1 MSAAAW
7 VAGWPRAL
15 RLGGVW
21 RERLDALPPRVR
33 LLGFAVAAVLLGALA
48 DMLVWAPALQTH
60 RAVAAAER
68 ARAQELAALQA
79 LPPPAAASG
88 PGRREQLTAEL
99 NDIRQRIAQL
109 RDDPPASAAAAP
121 AADGP
126 VALPA
131 VLQRALPTPAG
142 PALVSLAGAAPT
154 AAASAPAVTL
164 RLRGRYAELQQ
175 HLAEM
180 SRRDATQAWPA
191 WELDARQEPPLLLL
205 QHGAGGRP

>member
-1 MSAAAW
+1 MSAATGATR
-7 VAGWPRAL
+7 WPGAV
-15 RLGGVW
+15 RLGAAW

-60 RAVAAAER
+60 RAVDAAER

-109 RDDPPASAAAAP
+109 GEPMPAGAP
-121 AADGP
+121 AAPGTDGP
-126 VALPA
+126 LALPA
-131 VLQRALPTPAG
+131 VLQRALPAPAG

-180 SRRDATQAWPA
+180 TRRDATQAWPA

-205 QHGAGGRP
+205 QHGTGGRP